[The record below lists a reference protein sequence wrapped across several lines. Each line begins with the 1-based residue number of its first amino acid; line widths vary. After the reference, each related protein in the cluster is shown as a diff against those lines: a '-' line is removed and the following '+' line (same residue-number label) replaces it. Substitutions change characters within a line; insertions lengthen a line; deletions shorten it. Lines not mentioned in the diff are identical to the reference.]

1 MKFIHIADVHLG
13 ANPDL
18 EYPWGADRKR
28 EIWNT
33 FRRVIEETK
42 REKADLL
49 LIAGD
54 LFHRQ
59 PLKKELKEVNG
70 LFRSIP
76 DTKVV
81 LIAGNHDFIQKN
93 SNYRT
98 FSWASNVT
106 GLWGRELEMAEFPEI
121 NTCVYGLSY
130 WSREI
135 REPLYEGI
143 YSGKPAGFQILLAHG
158 GDEKHIPIRRE
169 ALGRLEF
176 DYIALGHIHKPQV
189 LIKDRAAYAGA
200 LEPIDRNDTGPH
212 GYIQGEY
219 NERGECRIEFRPLA
233 ARSYWDLE
241 VSVPENS
248 TWFELEDSIKKQIEA
263 RGSQNI
269 YRLTLDGIRE
279 EGAALGTEH
288 LKTLG
293 NIVEIRTKFREE
305 WGYDQLAK
313 KYEGTFLSEY
323 IRQFQ
328 GRELN
333 ETDKKA
339 LYYGVKA
346 LMETRRE

>member
-158 GDEKHIPIRRE
+158 GDEK
-169 ALGRLEF
+169 
-176 DYIALGHIHKPQV
+176 
-189 LIKDRAAYAGA
+189 
-200 LEPIDRNDTGPH
+200 
-212 GYIQGEY
+212 
-219 NERGECRIEFRPLA
+219 
-233 ARSYWDLE
+233 
-241 VSVPENS
+241 
-248 TWFELEDSIKKQIEA
+248 
-263 RGSQNI
+263 
-269 YRLTLDGIRE
+269 
-279 EGAALGTEH
+279 
-288 LKTLG
+288 
-293 NIVEIRTKFREE
+293 
-305 WGYDQLAK
+305 
-313 KYEGTFLSEY
+313 
-323 IRQFQ
+323 
-328 GRELN
+328 
-333 ETDKKA
+333 
-339 LYYGVKA
+339 
-346 LMETRRE
+346 